1 MKEKYYI
8 LEVELDS
15 QGSSYRELYNT
26 NLAITSQPHKRE
38 TMGSMRGNI
47 KVNGKEDKG
56 AHLCGSKKEFVW
68 ISSGAYLTV
77 NLKTD
82 ESVGER
88 GFKLIL
94 EDMTQ
99 KPSQKSNIG
108 IQLPINGLPVEN
120 NTRRQPAQDSCG
132 VPFVDP
138 FLIEGFERNTNILPA
153 EVGEPRVVG
162 GRAAAVMSWPWLV
175 SLQHQGHHYCG
186 GALIGRRWVLTA
198 AHCNFSTVTDY
209 LVIGRS
215 YLGNIR
221 NSDLIPVKAVYI
233 HPSFTQFPPNDDLS
247 LLHLEK
253 PVELGEFVST
263 ICLPGKD
270 DKINLLSKCLT
281 AGWGIT
287 EPHQDEFPKTVQQA
301 KVPLI
306 SSISCRSYWG
316 LEIKN
321 TNICGGASGS
331 SSCMGDSGGP
341 LQCGEGGQYKLI
353 GIVSWGSSNCHP
365 AAPTV
370 FTRISAYTDW
380 ITSITGG
387 EAGSLGDQPGGTV
400 ITSGK
405 GNT

>member
-1 MKEKYYI
+1 
-8 LEVELDS
+8 
-15 QGSSYRELYNT
+15 
-26 NLAITSQPHKRE
+26 
-38 TMGSMRGNI
+38 
-47 KVNGKEDKG
+47 
-56 AHLCGSKKEFVW
+56 
-68 ISSGAYLTV
+68 
-77 NLKTD
+77 
-82 ESVGER
+82 
-88 GFKLIL
+88 
-94 EDMTQ
+94 MTQ

-108 IQLPINGLPVEN
+108 IQLPINVEN
-120 NTRRQPAQDSCG
+120 KTRRQPAQDLCG
-132 VPFVDP
+132 VPPVDP
-138 FLIEGFERNTNILPA
+138 LLTEGFERNTNLLPA

-162 GRAAAVMSWPWLV
+162 GHAAPVMSWPWLV
-175 SLQHQGHHYCG
+175 SLQHQGRHFCG
-186 GALIGRRWVLTA
+186 GALIGRQWVLTA

-287 EPHQDEFPKTVQQA
+287 EPHHEFPKTVQQA
-301 KVPLI
+301 EVPLI

-316 LEIKN
+316 LEIKD

-341 LQCGEGGQYKLI
+341 LQCGKGGQYKLI
-353 GIVSWGSSNCHP
+353 GVVSWGSSNCHP

-380 ITSITGG
+380 ITSITG
-387 EAGSLGDQPGGTV
+387 EAGSLEEQPGGTG

-405 GNT
+405 GNS

>member
-1 MKEKYYI
+1 
-8 LEVELDS
+8 
-15 QGSSYRELYNT
+15 
-26 NLAITSQPHKRE
+26 
-38 TMGSMRGNI
+38 
-47 KVNGKEDKG
+47 
-56 AHLCGSKKEFVW
+56 
-68 ISSGAYLTV
+68 
-77 NLKTD
+77 
-82 ESVGER
+82 
-88 GFKLIL
+88 
-94 EDMTQ
+94 MTQ

-108 IQLPINGLPVEN
+108 IQLPINVEN
-120 NTRRQPAQDSCG
+120 KTRRQPAQDLCG
-132 VPFVDP
+132 VPPVDP
-138 FLIEGFERNTNILPA
+138 LLTEGFERNTNLLPA

-162 GRAAAVMSWPWLV
+162 GHAAPVMSWPWLV
-175 SLQHQGHHYCG
+175 SLQHQGRHFCG
-186 GALIGRRWVLTA
+186 GALIGRQWVLTA

-301 KVPLI
+301 EVPLI

-316 LEIKN
+316 LEIKD

-341 LQCGEGGQYKLI
+341 LQCGKGGQYKLI
-353 GIVSWGSSNCHP
+353 GVVSWGSSNCHP

-380 ITSITGG
+380 ITSITG
-387 EAGSLGDQPGGTV
+387 EAGSLEEQPGGTG

-405 GNT
+405 GNS